1 MTIRPARPDDL
12 DAAAGTLA
20 IAFEDYPWTRYIIPE
35 NGYTARLRQL
45 QRLYLGYAHT
55 HGLVAVTEDLTG
67 VIALLP
73 PAAPEPDAG
82 MSAQIIQLHGDR
94 IDRLTASAPPPSAD
108 AWRLETLGVH
118 PDRRGR
124 GIATALL
131 TFALN
136 NVAGRGGKQVVLDT
150 SDPRNVRLYE
160 RHGFHVTSHT
170 PGGDRPPVWTMQATV
185 QAPQGHSVPFAASA
199 EAALNEYLKATNTH
213 DFDHV
218 ETVLI
223 PGAVYFF
230 GDASRVG
237 LTEVRA
243 YFESTWAAIPD
254 ERYWAEDTSWV
265 ADGADAAV
273 AVYTYRW
280 SGTLD
285 GTPRTGAGRATNVFT
300 RTAQGWRL
308 THEHLS
314 GLPVT
319 ENPRA
324 QEETA

>member
-1 MTIRPARPDDL
+1 MNTSILLARPSDL
-12 DAAAGTLA
+12 DPAADTLTS
-20 IAFEDYPWTRYIIPE
+20 AFEQYPWTRHVIPE
-35 NGYTARLRQL
+35 TGYTARLRQL
-45 QRLYLGYAHT
+45 QRLYLGYAHA
-55 HGLVAVTEDLTG
+55 HGLVAVTEDLAG

-73 PAAPEPDAG
+73 PTAPEPDTE
-82 MSAQIIQLHGDR
+82 MIEQIIQLHGDR
-94 IDRLTASAPPPSAD
+94 IDRIAPGEPPAG
-108 AWRLETLGVH
+108 AWRLETLGVR
-118 PDRRGR
+118 PDRQGR

-131 TFALN
+131 TFALAE
-136 NVAGRGGKQVVLDT
+136 VADRGGKQVVLDT

-160 RHGFHVTSHT
+160 RHGLRVTAHI
-170 PGGDRPPVWTMQATV
+170 PGTDGPPVWTMRA
-185 QAPQGHSVPFAASA
+185 AIERPPGHVTSFPASA
-199 EAALNEYLKATNTH
+199 EVALSEYLKTTNTH
-213 DFDHV
+213 DFDQV
-218 ETVLI
+218 EKILT
-223 PGAVYFF
+223 PGTVYFF
-230 GDASRVG
+230 GDATCVG

-285 GTPRTGAGRATNVFT
+285 GTPRSGAGRATNVFT
-300 RTAQGWRL
+300 RTGQGWRL

-314 GLPVT
+314 GLPGR